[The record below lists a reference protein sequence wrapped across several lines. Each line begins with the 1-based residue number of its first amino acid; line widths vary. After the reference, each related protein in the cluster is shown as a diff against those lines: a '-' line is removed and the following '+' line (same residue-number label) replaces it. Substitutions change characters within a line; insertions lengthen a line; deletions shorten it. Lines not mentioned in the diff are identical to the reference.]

1 MWAVFNDAVW
11 SSRAVL
17 PVLGWC
23 AATLASIAL
32 ASVALLPVLHT
43 GAPRPAALPAEIAG
57 PPAGAPGPAGP
68 VGTEP
73 PSAATVPASSPASV
87 APPKTRSAAPTVIDG
102 WTVTTDADGRR
113 VYVRS
118 FRVDG
123 GQAVI
128 RMTEGR
134 VYLLTA
140 TPSPGY
146 TVTTTQNEP
155 GNLAVQF
162 TEQGH
167 YFVIHALWHNNGPFA
182 QVDEVGS

>member
-1 MWAVFNDAVW
+1 V
-11 SSRAVL
+11 VL

-32 ASVALLPVLHT
+32 ASVALLPVLRT
-43 GAPRPAALPAEIAG
+43 GTPGAGEPAAGLAVAPPIATVV
-57 PPAGAPGPAGP
+57 PP
-68 VGTEP
+68 V
-73 PSAATVPASSPASV
+73 VPASPSGSPSAGGTASSR
-87 APPKTRSAAPTVIDG
+87 PPSGTGRSPTVPSPSQPVKVVDG
-102 WTVTTDADGRR
+102 WTVTTGADGET

-134 VYLLTA
+134 VHLVTA
-140 TPSPGY
+140 TPSAGY
-146 TVTTTQNEP
+146 TVTTTQTEP

-162 TEQGH
+162 TEQDH
-167 YFVIHALWHNNGPFA
+167 YFVLHALWHNNAPFA
-182 QVDEVGS
+182 QVSEVGS

>member
-1 MWAVFNDAVW
+1 VV
-11 SSRAVL
+11 
-17 PVLGWC
+17 
-23 AATLASIAL
+23 
-32 ASVALLPVLHT
+32 
-43 GAPRPAALPAEIAG
+43 
-57 PPAGAPGPAGP
+57 
-68 VGTEP
+68 
-73 PSAATVPASSPASV
+73 
-87 APPKTRSAAPTVIDG
+87 DG
-102 WTVTTDADGRR
+102 WTVTTGPDGETA
-113 VYVRS
+113 YVRS

-134 VYLLTA
+134 VHLVTA

-162 TEQGH
+162 TRQNH

-182 QVDEVGS
+182 QVSEVGS

>member
-1 MWAVFNDAVW
+1 VP
-11 SSRAVL
+11 SPRALL

-32 ASVALLPVLHT
+32 ASVALLPVLRT
-43 GAPRPAALPAEIAG
+43 GTPRADDLPAGLAAPPGAVTVPLPSGQPQSG
-57 PPAGAPGPAGP
+57 PPPSSAA
-68 VGTEP
+68 
-73 PSAATVPASSPASV
+73 PSAAASSSRAVPSRS
-87 APPKTRSAAPTVIDG
+87 APPPSPPTIVDG

-123 GQAVI
+123 GQTVI

-134 VYLLTA
+134 VYLVTA

-146 TVTTTQNEP
+146 TVQTVQNEP

-162 TEQGH
+162 TEPDH
-167 YFVIHALWHNNGPFA
+167 YYVIHALWHNNGPFA
-182 QVDEVGS
+182 QVSEVGG